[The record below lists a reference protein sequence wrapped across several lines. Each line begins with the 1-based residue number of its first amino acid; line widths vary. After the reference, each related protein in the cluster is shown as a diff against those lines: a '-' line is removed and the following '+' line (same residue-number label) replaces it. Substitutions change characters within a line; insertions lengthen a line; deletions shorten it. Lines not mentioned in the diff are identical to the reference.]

1 MKKKIEGFTFVFAR
15 KPDFFFLT
23 CEKFVILKS
32 VSSEAAEKKRKKMFS
47 PWFSHEFNY
56 ISVHYHTLIVCV
68 CVCLLKGGWIKQH
81 RICHG
86 DICVPWRSSRGPP
99 HLCNLQLT
107 ALTPSSASLSCPP
120 HTHHVCREGEGCK
133 DTREQGKKIK
143 KGGMRWRRRE
153 AVKTGGKVQRGGRE
167 DDKYKSVYFF
177 IFFIFRKYEIIWL
190 NFHRGVKKAMT
201 SSLTGLISNSS
212 FCHIFQKSIV
222 V

>member
-1 MKKKIEGFTFVFAR
+1 MKKKDRVLLLSLQENQT
-15 KPDFFFLT
+15 FFFLT

-133 DTREQGKKIK
+133 DTREQGKKKIK
-143 KGGMRWRRRE
+143 KGGWDEGEERLLKLE
-153 AVKTGGKVQRGGRE
+153 EKCSEE
-167 DDKYKSVYFF
+167 DERMTNINLF